1 MAHGKRSERIG
12 DLLRDEISAILRL
25 SMRDPRFEL
34 LGVTAVEVSRDLA
47 HAKIFLS
54 SARPDVEM
62 ESLLRVVNR
71 ARGAIRAELGRRRLD
86 LRHLPELEFFPD
98 RSIEYGSR
106 IEQLLRQIQPP
117 VPDQAPDGE
126 TKPREGETG

>member
-47 HAKIFLS
+47 HAKVFLS
-54 SARPDVEM
+54 SARLDVEM

-86 LRHLPELEFFPD
+86 LRHLPELEFLPD
-98 RSIEYGSR
+98 RSIEHGSR
-106 IEQLLRQIQPP
+106 IEQLLRQVQPP

-126 TKPREGETG
+126 TKPQEGETG